1 MNSFVLKLIACITMF
16 IDHIGY
22 VVFNGESSFFNYI
35 GRLSFP
41 IFAFQISEGYL
52 HTRNIKKYI
61 IRLLTFAVI
70 SQIPF
75 MLFHSILSDEFAIN
89 VIFTLLFGLLS
100 IIVYD
105 KCHKLLGIL
114 AVIVLGII
122 AQYAKFDYGFYGV
135 FITFLFYVFSKN
147 KLLLAAGFIISTI
160 INYSYKIFQYNKFG
174 IEVVKMAFS
183 YYLPFL
189 ICTLFSIILI
199 LIYNKKKGPNT
210 KYLLYLFYPLHLL
223 LIYVLNIL
231 I

>member
-22 VVFNGESSFFNYI
+22 VIFNGESSFFNYI
-35 GRLSFP
+35 GRFSFP

-75 MLFHSILSDEFAIN
+75 MLFYSILSEKFAIN
-89 VIFTLLFGLLS
+89 VIFTLLFGLIS
-100 IIVYD
+100 ILIYD

-114 AVIVLGII
+114 VATILGII

-135 FITFLFYVFSKN
+135 FITFLFYVFNKN
-147 KLLLAAGFIISTI
+147 KLLLAIGFIISTT
-160 INYSYKIFQYNKFG
+160 INYLYKIFQYNKFG
-174 IEVVKMAFS
+174 IEVVKIALY
-183 YYLPFL
+183 YYLPFF
-189 ICTLFSIILI
+189 IFTLLSIIFI
-199 LIYNKKKGPNT
+199 LLYNKKKGPNT
-210 KYLLYLFYPLHLL
+210 KYFLYLFYPLHLL
-223 LIYVLNIL
+223 LIYALNIL